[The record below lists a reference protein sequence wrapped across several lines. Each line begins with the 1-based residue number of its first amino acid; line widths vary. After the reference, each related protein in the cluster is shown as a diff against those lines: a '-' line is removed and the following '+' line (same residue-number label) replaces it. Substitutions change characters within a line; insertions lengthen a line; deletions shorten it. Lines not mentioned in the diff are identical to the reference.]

1 MEFVLIEYPERRRV
15 RRNKALFGL
24 TRTVTECRAGVQTFD
39 LATPKDY
46 TPLEQR
52 VDVRNTSATSP
63 MKIEFQPL
71 TGAFITL
78 QPPPPPPPPAAS
90 RTLKAGRRKG
100 AARKPKGG
108 KKKSGKK
115 ASKKKGA
122 AKKTKP
128 RRRR

>member
-15 RRNKALFGL
+15 RRNKALFGF
-24 TRTVTECRAGVQTFD
+24 TRTVTECRVGVQTFD

-46 TPLEQR
+46 TPLEQT

-78 QPPPPPPPPAAS
+78 QPPPPPPPPAAVS

-100 AARKPKGG
+100 AARKRKGG
-108 KKKSGKK
+108 KKKGGKK
-115 ASKKKGA
+115 TGA
-122 AKKTKP
+122 ARKTKP